1 MKYLIK
7 DKILKGE
14 PIKVKKLYSKNS
26 ILSKLFIPLMAVL
39 LIQAGLYV
47 IILLEST
54 VLPLSKQNAA
64 DIFNQTVSARK
75 FYFENEM
82 TIRWSNFSETE
93 AVIVG
98 KIENILKEN
107 NAVPED
113 IMNDYHLNE
122 KISAAVAPELIYILR
137 KNEVTGAFV
146 VLNGKC
152 FKSDEENFEKA
163 GVYIRD
169 LDPTSFSNN
178 DSDLLLQRG
187 MPSVSKQFGITL
199 DNFWQAG
206 FDFSS
211 DSDQSFFHMPLNA
224 ALNNYNKKSSN
235 YGYWSDAFELSPG
248 DRKVVT
254 YSIPIILSDG
264 SVVGVMGID
273 LTQNY
278 IQSKLNYDELA
289 ENKQGA
295 YFLGYTRDNGTTFVP
310 VFSNG
315 PIFQMHFSLENPLLA
330 EATNYQNLFNFSSY
344 KKQSYQTMGSVQYLH
359 LYNNHTPFENTN
371 WVIVGLMEENTLFS
385 YSKAI
390 HSVAYGSTLLCL
402 VLGIMGIYAASKLI
416 TVPITNLVK
425 NLRKINPNSRI
436 RLKRVEIEEIDELVS
451 SIETLSNSVADS
463 SSKISKILT
472 FAKVPIGVFE
482 YEKDKDMVFFSQQ
495 MFELLDL
502 KTIEEDY
509 LYISATQFKAIISQL
524 ENHLLN
530 KEELIYKL
538 PLKNSYRWLQ
548 MKYIDDGLRVL
559 GVVTD
564 ITKDMLEKEKME
576 YELSFDTLTNIF
588 NRRAFEERV
597 AKLFE
602 NPSELKIAALLMCD
616 LDNLKYI
623 NDTYGHDY
631 GDNYIR
637 AIGGC
642 LSKINTENCVAARRS
657 GDEFYVFFYGYNT
670 KDEIRNVISNLWK
683 DISQTSISLPNH
695 ASFGIKVSG
704 GIAWYP
710 DDSVSYNDLLRFSD
724 FAMYSTKHSKKG
736 NTQEFCK
743 NAFADNGFLVSG
755 HGALN
760 RLIDEELLSY
770 ALQPIVS
777 TQTGEIYGFEML
789 MRASLHEFKNP
800 EHLLRLATSQSK
812 LYEIERLTWFK
823 SLETCKILLEEGRLK
838 GNEKI
843 FVNSISN
850 QILTD
855 EHLSQ
860 LEERYGDILKNVVIE
875 FTESQK
881 ISHKFGEAKNKIAK
895 RWGALTAIDDFG
907 SGYNNES
914 TLVFL
919 SPNLVKIDMSIVHS
933 IDLDINRQALFES
946 IVSYTTKRNIKI
958 LAEGVETKNEME
970 TVVRLGAH
978 YIQGHYVGK
987 PSFEIN
993 PIPLEIR
1000 NSIKAAF
1007 KKYKF

>member
-1 MKYLIK
+1 M
-7 DKILKGE
+7 
-14 PIKVKKLYSKNS
+14 KKLYSKNS

-47 IILLEST
+47 VILLEST
-54 VLPLSKQNAA
+54 VLPLSKQSAA

-75 FYFENEM
+75 VYLENEM
-82 TIRWSNFSETE
+82 TTRWSNLSESE
-93 AVIVG
+93 AVIIG
-98 KIENILKEN
+98 KIEKILEEN

-113 IMNDYHLNE
+113 IKNNYQLNE
-122 KISAAVAPELIYILR
+122 KISTAVTSDLIYILR

-146 VLNGKC
+146 ILNGKC
-152 FKSDEENFEKA
+152 FKSDEENFQKA

-178 DSDLLLQRG
+178 DTDLLLERG

-211 DSDQSFFHMPLNA
+211 DSDQSFFHLPLNA
-224 ALNNYNKKSSN
+224 ALNNGNKKSSN
-235 YGYWSDAFELSPG
+235 YGYWSDSFELSQG
-248 DRKVVT
+248 DRKVIT

-289 ENKQGA
+289 ENKQGT
-295 YFLGYTRDNGTTFVP
+295 YFLGYTMDDGKTFVP

-315 PIFQMHFSLENPLLA
+315 PVFQMHFSAENALSA
-330 EATNYQNLFNFSSY
+330 EPTNYQNLFNLSSN
-344 KKQSYQTMGSVQYLH
+344 KNNPHQTLGDVQYLH
-359 LYNNHTPFENTN
+359 LYNNNTPFENTN
-371 WVIVGLMEENTLFS
+371 WVIAGLMDESTLFS

-390 HSVAYGSTLLCL
+390 HSVAYGSTILCL

-436 RLKRVEIEEIDELVS
+436 RLKRVEIEEIDELVA

-472 FAKVPIGVFE
+472 IAKFPIGVFE
-482 YEKDKDMVFFSQQ
+482 YEKDQDIVFFSQQ

-509 LYISATQFKAIISQL
+509 LYISDTQFEAIFSQL
-524 ENHLLN
+524 ENHLQN
-530 KEELIYKL
+530 KDELIYKL
-538 PLKNSYRWLQ
+538 PLKDGYRWVQ
-548 MKYIDDGLRVL
+548 MKYIDDGVRVL

-588 NRRAFEERV
+588 NRRAFEEKV

-602 NPSELKIAALLMCD
+602 NPSTLKIAALLMCD

-637 AIGGC
+637 AIGRC

-657 GDEFYVFFYGYNT
+657 GDEFYVFFYGYNS
-670 KDEIRNVISNLWK
+670 KDEIRNVINKLWK
-683 DISQTSISLPNH
+683 DISETSISLPNN
-695 ASFGIKVSG
+695 ATFGIKVSG

-710 DDSVSYNDLLRFSD
+710 DDSDSYNDLLRFSD

-736 NTQEFCK
+736 NTQEFCQK
-743 NAFADNGFLVSG
+743 TFADNGFLISG
-755 HGALN
+755 HGALS
-760 RLIDEELLSY
+760 RLIDEELLHY

-789 MRASLHEFKNP
+789 MRASVPEFKNP
-800 EHLLRLATSQSK
+800 EHLLRLASSQSK
-812 LYEIERLTWFK
+812 LYDIERLTWFK
-823 SLETCKILLEEGRLK
+823 SLETYKILLQEGSLK

-855 EHLSQ
+855 EHLLQ
-860 LEERYGDILKNVVIE
+860 LEENYGDILKNIVIE

-881 ISHKFGEAKNKIAK
+881 ISDEFGEAKNEIAK

-914 TLVFL
+914 TLTFL
-919 SPNLVKIDMSIVHS
+919 SPNLVKIDMAIVRK
-933 IDLDINRQALFES
+933 IDKDTNRQALFES
-946 IVSYTTKRNIKI
+946 IVSYTAKRNIKI
-958 LAEGVETKNEME
+958 LAEGVETKSEME
-970 TVVRLGAH
+970 TVIRLGAH
-978 YIQGHYVGK
+978 YIQGYYVAK
-987 PSFEIN
+987 PAFEIR
-993 PIPLEIR
+993 PIPLEITT
-1000 NSIKAAF
+1000 SIKTAF

>member
-1 MKYLIK
+1 M
-7 DKILKGE
+7 
-14 PIKVKKLYSKNS
+14 KKLYSKNS

-47 IILLEST
+47 IILLEGT
-54 VLPLSKQNAA
+54 VLPLSRQNVA
-64 DIFNQTVSARK
+64 DIFNQTVSSRK
-75 FYFENEM
+75 IYLENEM
-82 TIRWSNFSETE
+82 TSRWSNFSESE
-93 AVIVG
+93 AVIIK
-98 KIENILKEN
+98 KIENTLEEN
-107 NAVPED
+107 NASPEE
-113 IMNDYHLNE
+113 IKNNYQLNE
-122 KISAAVAPELIYILR
+122 KISTAVTSELIYILR

-146 VLNGKC
+146 ILDGKC
-152 FKSDEENFEKA
+152 FKNDEENCQKS

-169 LDPTSFSNN
+169 LEPTSFSNN
-178 DSDLLLQRG
+178 NADLLLERG
-187 MPSVSKQFGITL
+187 MPSVSKEFNITL

-211 DSDQSFFHMPLNA
+211 DSDKSFFHLPLNA
-224 ALNNYNKKSSN
+224 ALNNSNKKSSN
-235 YGYWSDAFELSPG
+235 YGYWSDSFELSPG
-248 DRKVVT
+248 DRKAIS

-278 IQSKLNYDELA
+278 IRSKLNYDELA

-295 YFLGYTRDNGTTFVP
+295 YFFGYTRDNGATFVP

-315 PIFQMHFSLENPLLA
+315 PVFHMHFSLENPISA
-330 EATNYQNLFNFSSY
+330 EPTNYQNLFKLSSD
-344 KKQSYQTMGSVQYLH
+344 KDKAYQTTGVVQYLH
-359 LYNNHTPFENTN
+359 LYNNNTPFENTK

-390 HSVAYGSTLLCL
+390 HSVAYGSTMLCL
-402 VLGIMGIYAASKLI
+402 IIGIMGIYAASRLI
-416 TVPITNLVK
+416 TVPITDLVK

-436 RLKRVEIEEIDELVS
+436 RLKRVEIEEIDELVA
-451 SIETLSNSVADS
+451 SIENLSNSVADS

-472 FAKVPIGVFE
+472 FAKIPIGVFE

-502 KTIEEDY
+502 KTIDEDY
-509 LYISATQFKAIISQL
+509 LYISATQFKVIFNRL
-524 ENHLLN
+524 ENHLVN

-538 PLKNSYRWLQ
+538 PIKSSYRWLQ
-548 MKYIDDGLRVL
+548 MKCIDDDVRVL
-559 GVVTD
+559 GVFTD
-564 ITKDMLEKEKME
+564 ITKDMLEKERME

-588 NRRAFEERV
+588 NRRAFEENV
-597 AKLFE
+597 ARLFE
-602 NPSELKIAALLMCD
+602 NPSSLKIAALLMCD

-637 AIGGC
+637 AIGNC

-657 GDEFYVFFYGYNT
+657 GDEFYVFFYGYNS
-670 KDEIRNVISNLWK
+670 KDEIRNVISSLWK
-683 DISQTSISLPNH
+683 DISQTSINLPNN

-710 DDSVSYNDLLRFSD
+710 DDSESYNDLLRFSD

-736 NTQEFCK
+736 NTQEFCQK
-743 NAFADNGFLVSG
+743 AFADNGFLISG

-760 RLIDEELLSY
+760 RLIDEELLNY

-789 MRASLHEFKNP
+789 MRASVPEFKNP
-800 EHLLRLATSQSK
+800 EHLLRLASSQSK
-812 LYEIERLTWFK
+812 LYDIERLTWFK
-823 SLETCKILLEEGRLK
+823 SLEKCKILLEEGSLK

-850 QILTD
+850 QILTN
-855 EHLSQ
+855 EHLAQ
-860 LEERYGDILKNVVIE
+860 LEEKYGDILKNVVIE

-881 ISHKFGEAKNKIAK
+881 ISTEFGEAKNKIAK
-895 RWGALTAIDDFG
+895 HWGALTAIDDFG

-919 SPNLVKIDMSIVHS
+919 SPYLVKIDMVIVRN
-933 IDLDINRQALFES
+933 IDLDTNRQALFES

-958 LAEGVETKNEME
+958 LAEGVETKAEME
-970 TVVRLGAH
+970 TVIRLGAH
-978 YIQGHYVGK
+978 YIQGNYVAQ
-987 PSFEIN
+987 PAFEIH
-993 PIPLEIR
+993 PIPLEIIT
-1000 NSIKAAF
+1000 SIKDAF
-1007 KKYKF
+1007 KKYNF